1 MENSINV
8 EQDEF
13 KQQKYGFEDFDVER
27 FISTLEKRCLKNKI
41 EADKSQNHYILNSA
55 NNKNSL
61 IHQQN
66 KQLDNE
72 EMIFVVDR
80 FEGNIAICE
89 NRKTQEMINVN
100 LDDLPKDIKEG
111 DVLIYKNNCYELDY
125 DKRNEIEERIKE
137 KLKNLFEE

>member
-1 MENSINV
+1 MENSIDV
-8 EQDEF
+8 EQNDI
-13 KQQKYGFEDFDVER
+13 KQQECVLENFGIEK
-27 FISTLEKRCLKNKI
+27 FISTLEKRVLKNRI
-41 EADKSQNHYILNSA
+41 EADKSQNYYIFNSA

-72 EMIFVVDR
+72 ETVFVVDR

-89 NRKTQEMINVN
+89 NRETQEMINVN
-100 LDDLPKDIKEG
+100 LDDLPKDAKEG

-137 KLKNLFEE
+137 KLRNIFDE

>member
-1 MENSINV
+1 MENSIDV
-8 EQDEF
+8 EQNDI
-13 KQQKYGFEDFDVER
+13 KQQECVLENFGIEK
-27 FISTLEKRCLKNKI
+27 FISTLEKRVLKNKI
-41 EADKSQNHYILNSA
+41 EADKSQNYYIFNSA

-72 EMIFVVDR
+72 ETVFVVDR
-80 FEGNIAICE
+80 FEENIAICE

-100 LDDLPKDIKEG
+100 IDDLPKDAKEG